1 MESIISAVVAG
12 GLALIGVIVT
22 NISSNKQIENQLAT
36 AQAVTD
42 TKIMNLTEEVK
53 RHNEFWMKVP
63 VLENRLDK
71 LEDEVKELQHEIISK

>member
-1 MESIISAVVAG
+1 MEGIISALIAG

-42 TKIMNLTEEVK
+42 TKITNLTEEVK

-63 VLENRLDK
+63 VLESRVDK
-71 LEDEVKELQHEIISK
+71 LEEDIKEIQREINIK